1 MAPLLPSLKRPGGST
16 WPGVA
21 QGARV
26 RASERAGPRPA
37 PQPLAPA
44 YPALAPVLGKEFS
57 GGWGE
62 KGLPASHSTTLPAA
76 RRSGEGAGSVGVA
89 SPLWAWP
96 SCLPEWAA
104 VPGAAHL
111 LLVPLASEVA
121 LLPARALGL
130 IQAPGTASP
139 GRLDSEAGDSP
150 QRRPEDTPEPV
161 LNSDSLAPPQFPGLH
176 PHGVPGSLSLSWP
189 RLLETPHPHPP
200 PTEPGS

>member
-76 RRSGEGAGSVGVA
+76 RRSGDPDRMLLVRRVKQTTGSQPGSRWHELLHLSFWALSAGLCGRCTGVA
-89 SPLWAWP
+89 VPLRVVWP
-96 SCLPEWAA
+96 RVPQPPGGAA
-104 VPGAAHL
+104 ARHHLVPG
-111 LLVPLASEVA
+111 
-121 LLPARALGL
+121 
-130 IQAPGTASP
+130 IQ
-139 GRLDSEAGDSP
+139 
-150 QRRPEDTPEPV
+150 
-161 LNSDSLAPPQFPGLH
+161 
-176 PHGVPGSLSLSWP
+176 GSLPMAQRGAKATLTRAHNGVSHLDKTW
-189 RLLETPHPHPP
+189 
-200 PTEPGS
+200 GSISVRGSSALP